1 MEGSQSLEKRLIKNP
16 DKAKQYSD
24 TIKKDL
30 ELGLTTNLSTTG
42 STLTNYM
49 TRTRSTEQLS
59 DSTIKI

>member
-1 MEGSQSLEKRLIKNP
+1 MEGSQSLEKRLIKNT

-30 ELGLTTNLSTTG
+30 ELGHTTNLRTTG